1 MPIVKI
7 CNCGHNEFAH
17 AGLPLP
23 SGYEPKCCTFSNC
36 GCDEFTAIKLTHAEL
51 CKLGQI
57 FHASANVD
65 TRQWSD
71 ARIAEWLKDRLAEV
85 GPPQQNPSALTPELL
100 AQWQVESGSVQ
111 AIRKEGTVRY

>member
-23 SGYEPKCCTFSNC
+23 NGYEPKCCTFSNC
-36 GCDEFTAIKLTHAEL
+36 GCDEFELIKLTHTEL

-57 FHASANVD
+57 FHSNPRVD
-65 TRQWSD
+65 TRDWSD
-71 ARIAEWLKDRLAEV
+71 ARIAEWIKDRLAEV
-85 GPPQQNPSALTPELL
+85 EQPDIKPSAVTPELL
-100 AQWQVESGSVQ
+100 ARWQTEQGSVQ
-111 AIRKEGTVRY
+111 AIRKEGTGRY